1 MLTGNRVI
9 FSDNGTISD
18 LSRDLNDLYAGN
30 VLLPVTFDQDKL
42 YIGSDAAF
50 NSRFLMVQTPNDV
63 ASNISVEIWT
73 GSSWVPAV
81 DVIDDTSVGGVA
93 LARSGV
99 LQWTKDKNKSWSRVA
114 DSNSV
119 TGLYGTAVYNM
130 YWARLTFSASLKVT
144 TSLRYVGQRFSNDNQ
159 LGGYYPDLLRS
170 SVLAA
175 FKTGKTNWEEQH
187 VLASE
192 ELVLELRQR
201 NLLYSG
207 SQILDWQ
214 KYSLA
219 ATYKTAAIIMGGF
232 GDDWA
237 DRRDNAEDKFI
248 DNLEKAG
255 VGIDRNED
263 GALAVAEQKNSVGL
277 FRA

>member
-18 LSRDLNDLYAGN
+18 LSRDLNDLYAGK
-30 VLLPVTFDQDKL
+30 VVLPVVYDQDKIYL
-42 YIGSDAAF
+42 GSDAAF
-50 NSRFLMVQTPNDV
+50 NSRYFMLDV
-63 ASNISVEIWT
+63 KNVVPSVVSVEIWT
-73 GSSWVPAV
+73 GSAWVPAV
-81 DVIDDTSVGGVA
+81 DVIDDTSVNGASFG
-93 LARSGV
+93 RSGV

-114 DSNSV
+114 DSNSI

-130 YWARLTFSASLKVT
+130 YWARLTFSATLTPATSLK
-144 TSLRYVGQRFSNDNQ
+144 YVGQRFSNDNQ
-159 LGGYYPDLLRS
+159 LAGYYPDLTRQ
-170 SVLAA
+170 SVLSA
-175 FKTGKTNWEEQH
+175 FKSGKTDWEEQQ

-192 ELVLELRQR
+192 ELILELRQR
-201 NLLYSG
+201 NLLFSG

-219 ATYKTAAIIMGGF
+219 ATYKCAAIIMGGF

-237 DRRDNAEDKFI
+237 DRRDNAESKFI

-255 VGIDRNED
+255 AGIDRNED
-263 GALAVAEQKNSVGL
+263 GALSVAEKKNVVGL